1 MRIAVIGSGISGN
14 ACAWAL
20 AARHDV
26 TLYERRPR
34 AGGHSAT
41 VDIDYD
47 GVRMPVDTGFIVYND
62 LNYPEL
68 VALFRHL
75 EVETTASDMS
85 FAVSVGDGDLEWCGS
100 SIGTV
105 FAQRRNLVRPRFLW
119 MLREIL
125 RFNRCCVED
134 LEAGRLAGLSLGAYL
149 TIGRYG
155 RGFVQD
161 YLVPMGAAIWSTP
174 DADLLE
180 FPAES
185 FVRFFR
191 NHRLIDHERPTWRT
205 VTGGSR
211 RYVDR
216 LLAPL
221 KATGRVRLDDA
232 VTAVRRRTDHVEVRT
247 ASGDVDRFD
256 HVVFAAHSD
265 QTLAMLADATTAERS
280 ILSAVRYLPN
290 DVVLHRDPALMPRR
304 REVWASWNYLRREGY
319 DANRPVAVTYW
330 MNRLQGLDPSRPLF
344 ITLNPTEEPAPGTV
358 FGRWSFDHP
367 QFDRAAISAQSRLP
381 SIQGANRTWFCGA
394 WTGYGF
400 HEDGLRSGLAVAEAL
415 GGVIPWRKPAHVVDE
430 PVLAEAAE

>member
-20 AARHDV
+20 SARHDV

-41 VDIDYD
+41 VEVDYD
-47 GVRMPVDTGFIVYND
+47 GVRIPVDTGFIVYND

-85 FAVSVGDGDLEWCGS
+85 FSVSVDDGRTEWCGS
-100 SIGTV
+100 SIGGV
-105 FAQRRNLVRPRFLW
+105 FAQKRNVVRPRFLW
-119 MLREIL
+119 MLREIM
-125 RFNRCCVED
+125 RFNRSCVDD

-149 TIGRYG
+149 EIGRYG
-155 RGFVQD
+155 RGFVED

-174 DADLLE
+174 DADLLA

-191 NHRLIDHERPTWRT
+191 NHRLIHAQRPTWRT

-221 KATGRVRLDDA
+221 KAAGRVRLDEP
-232 VTAVRRRTDHVEVRT
+232 VVSVRRRTDQVEVRT
-247 ASGDVDRFD
+247 ESGDIDRYD
-256 HVVFAAHSD
+256 HVVFATHSD
-265 QTLAMLADATTAERS
+265 QTLGLLADATPAERS
-280 ILSAVRYLPN
+280 VLSSIRYLPN

-304 REVWASWNYLRREGY
+304 RPVWAAWNYLRRAGQ
-319 DANRPVAVTYW
+319 DAGSPVAVTYW
-330 MNRLQGLDPSRPLF
+330 MNRLQGIDPARPLF
-344 ITLNPTEEPAPGTV
+344 VTLNPTVDPSPDAV
-358 FGRWSFDHP
+358 FGRWTFDHP
-367 QFDRAAISAQSRLP
+367 QFDRAAIAAQERLP
-381 SIQGANRTWFCGA
+381 RIQGANRAWFCGA

-415 GGVIPWRKPAHVVDE
+415 GGVVPWRTPARPVEV